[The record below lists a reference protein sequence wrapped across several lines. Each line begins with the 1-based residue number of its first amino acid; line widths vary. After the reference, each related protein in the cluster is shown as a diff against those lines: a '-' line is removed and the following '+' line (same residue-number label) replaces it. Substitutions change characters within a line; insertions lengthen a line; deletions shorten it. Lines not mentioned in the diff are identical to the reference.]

1 MASGDRTVTVHVP
14 FSLTE
19 LAQCKQ
25 RLGQFIKDT
34 SKFAADFQALAL
46 AFDVTWKDV
55 QTWGQNREFGQ
66 QPRET
71 VTSLTKLNILL
82 WVKMQ
87 PQVRSPVVIIIPERD
102 QKPWNT
108 SSTVLL
114 ERMRKSNK
122 KPVNYEKVNGVT
134 QEENENPALF

>member
-25 RLGQFIKDT
+25 RLGRFIKDT
-34 SKFAADFQALAL
+34 SKFAADFQALTL
-46 AFDVTWKDV
+46 AFDLTWKDV